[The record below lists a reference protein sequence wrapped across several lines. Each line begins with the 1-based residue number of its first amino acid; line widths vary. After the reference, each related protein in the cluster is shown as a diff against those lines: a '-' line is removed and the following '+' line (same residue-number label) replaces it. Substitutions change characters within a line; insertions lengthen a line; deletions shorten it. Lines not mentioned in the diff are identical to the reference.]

1 MKDRDEAIAKRAD
14 AEKSQKPQRA
24 RTSAELRQRAVED
37 AVELQ
42 MRRRNA
48 QKLIAAGAV
57 VTIGTDNYWAAA
69 PEFTRGGTKPDAQN
83 HGIGSIIAI
92 EGLVELGMT
101 PAQAIVAA
109 TRNGAIASRG
119 LERFRHASR
128 PASSPTC
135 WCSTPIRSSDI
146 SQPAQAVGRDAR
158 RPRDRSRLDCRPRAC
173 CRDETT
179 RRRPQAH
186 AAGRRQPGSAGRR
199 ASRPTSSSRAGPAHR
214 AVQRRQ
220 RVHVDVRPGDGCAG
234 ASR

>member
-1 MKDRDEAIAKRAD
+1 MKDRDEAIANRTE
-14 AEKSQKPQRA
+14 AERNQKLQRA
-24 RTSAELRQRAVED
+24 RTGAEMRRRAVEE

-48 QKLIAAGAV
+48 EKLIKAGAV

-119 LERFRHASR
+119 LHHFGTIQAGKLADLLILDADPLRDIANLRALRTVMRHGTIIDRDSLPAVRVLSR
-128 PASSPTC
+128 
-135 WCSTPIRSSDI
+135 
-146 SQPAQAVGRDAR
+146 
-158 RPRDRSRLDCRPRAC
+158 
-173 CRDETT
+173 
-179 RRRPQAH
+179 
-186 AAGRRQPGSAGRR
+186 
-199 ASRPTSSSRAGPAHR
+199 
-214 AVQRRQ
+214 
-220 RVHVDVRPGDGCAG
+220 
-234 ASR
+234 